1 MSRPHLN
8 HKDLRVLIAL
18 SELRPGGME
27 KVVALLAEG
36 LNKRKV
42 PVKVVCIQRYG
53 ALAVPLKEE
62 KIDVTALNSQK
73 GRDIKAVWNLAVLLK
88 EFRPSIIN
96 VHDYSSLPYVV
107 LSNWLS
113 TRTPVIFTAHG
124 LLYEGFE
131 NLRTRYRLFSWGVR
145 EITAVSEKVAE
156 RHRNYLNWKKQIKI
170 IPNGVPY
177 ITNSPGIRTEI
188 RKTLDTEDNAIVYL
202 SVGNFRPEKGFEDL
216 IKAASILYQQ
226 KPNMPWEIWIVGD
239 LSRSSYS
246 NQVIELSRSLGLENR
261 IKFLGFR
268 KDVPHLYQACD
279 AFVLS
284 SKSEGLPMV
293 ILEAMMAGLPIVAT
307 KVGGV
312 PKALGEYGILVEPQ
326 NPVALAQGMENILS
340 NIQQAKQM
348 GELAR
353 SRAQKKFSIKK
364 MVDNYIKFYQS
375 TISQLKGES

>member
-1 MSRPHLN
+1 MSHPHRN
-8 HKDLRVLIAL
+8 NKDLRVLIAL

-42 PVKVVCIQRYG
+42 QVRVVCIQRDG

-177 ITNSPGIRTEI
+177 ITPTPGIRTKI
-188 RKTLDTEDNAIVYL
+188 RKTLDTEDNATVYL

-216 IKAASILYQQ
+216 IKAASILYQH
-226 KPNMPWEIWIVGD
+226 KPNIPWEIWIVGD

>member
-1 MSRPHLN
+1 
-8 HKDLRVLIAL
+8 
-18 SELRPGGME
+18 
-27 KVVALLAEG
+27 
-36 LNKRKV
+36 
-42 PVKVVCIQRYG
+42 CIQRDG
-53 ALAVPLKEE
+53 ALAASLKKK
-62 KIDVTALNSQK
+62 KIDVTALNSLK
-73 GRDIKAVWNLAVLLK
+73 GRDIKAILRLYSLLK
-88 EFRPSIIN
+88 QFRPSVIN

-177 ITNSPGIRTEI
+177 ITNVPGIRAEI

-226 KPNMPWEIWIVGD
+226 KPNKPWEIWIVGD

-246 NQVIELSRSLGLENR
+246 NQVIALSRSLGLENR

-268 KDVPHLYQACD
+268 KDVLHLYQACN

-326 NPVALAQGMENILS
+326 NPVALARGMGNVLS
-340 NIQQAKQM
+340 NTRQAKQM

-375 TISQLKGES
+375 TISQL

>member
-1 MSRPHLN
+1 MSHPHRN
-8 HKDLRVLIAL
+8 NKDLRVLIAL

-42 PVKVVCIQRYG
+42 QVRVVCIQRDG
-53 ALAVPLKEE
+53 ALAASLKKK
-62 KIDVTALNSQK
+62 KIDVTALNSLK
-73 GRDIKAVWNLAVLLK
+73 GRDIKAILRLYSLLK
-88 EFRPSIIN
+88 QFRPSVIN

-107 LSNWLS
+107 LSSWLS
-113 TRTPVIFTAHG
+113 IRTPIIFTAHG

-177 ITNSPGIRTEI
+177 ITHASGIRTEI
-188 RKTLDTEDNAIVYL
+188 RKTLDTEDNATVYL

-216 IKAASILYQQ
+216 IKAASILHQR
-226 KPNMPWEIWIVGD
+226 KPNIPWEIWIVGD

-268 KDVPHLYQACD
+268 KDVSHLYQACD

-312 PKALGEYGILVEPQ
+312 PKALGKYGILVEPQ
-326 NPVALAQGMENILS
+326 NPLALAQGMENILS

-353 SRAQKKFSIKK
+353 ARAQKEFSVKK

-375 TISQLKGES
+375 AIS

>member
-1 MSRPHLN
+1 MSHPHRN

-27 KVVALLAEG
+27 KVAALLAEG

-42 PVKVVCIQRYG
+42 PVKVVCIQRDG
-53 ALAVPLKEE
+53 ALAASLKKK
-62 KIDVTALNSQK
+62 KIDVTALNSLK
-73 GRDIKAVWNLAVLLK
+73 GRDIKAILRLYSLLK
-88 EFRPSIIN
+88 QFRPSVIN

-177 ITNSPGIRTEI
+177 ITNVPGIRAEI

-226 KPNMPWEIWIVGD
+226 KPNKPWEIWIVGD

-246 NQVIELSRSLGLENR
+246 NQVIALSRSLGLENR

-268 KDVPHLYQACD
+268 KDVLHLYQACN

-326 NPVALAQGMENILS
+326 NPVALARGMGNVLS
-340 NIQQAKQM
+340 NTRQAKQM

-375 TISQLKGES
+375 TISQL